1 MTCLNNGEFCRRK
14 GLLIYWTGKME
25 QTQILIGIA
34 FGFKKCSYS
43 ISKGQ
48 IKTAPSRQITSF
60 KSCTKLN

>member
-1 MTCLNNGEFCRRK
+1 MENFAAARGNDILDGQNGTD
-14 GLLIYWTGKME
+14 INS
-25 QTQILIGIA
+25 IGIA
-34 FGFKKCSYS
+34 VGFKKCSYS